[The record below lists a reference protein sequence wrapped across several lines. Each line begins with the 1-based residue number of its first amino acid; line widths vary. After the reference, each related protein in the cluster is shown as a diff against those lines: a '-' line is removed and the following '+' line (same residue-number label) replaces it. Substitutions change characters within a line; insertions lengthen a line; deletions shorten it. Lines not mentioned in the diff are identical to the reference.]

1 MEDELGEKL
10 TEFVALILKTCSY
23 LLACGSGENKEAKTT
38 KMYVI
43 KRKLKFEEYNSN
55 HQ

>member
-38 KMYVI
+38 KMS
-43 KRKLKFEEYNSN
+43 KTKT
-55 HQ
+55 